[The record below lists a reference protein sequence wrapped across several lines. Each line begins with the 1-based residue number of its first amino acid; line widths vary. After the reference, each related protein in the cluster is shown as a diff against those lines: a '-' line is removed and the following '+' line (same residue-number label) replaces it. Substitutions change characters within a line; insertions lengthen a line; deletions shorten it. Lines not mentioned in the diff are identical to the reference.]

1 MKTEVRLW
9 CMVVLACLFI
19 FEVSASPIHL
29 GEKDD
34 GKAGFIQQLDQG
46 AVVKIVALGTSLT
59 GGKWP
64 WVDVMMEWL
73 NECYPDQVRM
83 ENLGVGASASMTVP
97 AMEGNKY
104 TWKRCGVDRVQ
115 EAMVM
120 NPDVVFIEFAV
131 NDAYQP
137 YQISV
142 EQSRKNLES
151 MISSLQSANP
161 NVEIILQ
168 TMNVVID
175 MPELNMAESSKR
187 SKLPGYLKMYRKVAQ
202 ENDLLLIDHY
212 PNWKK
217 FLKKEGRDAYIK
229 VVTDGIHPNLE
240 GYRKVVLPE
249 LKKVLQ

>member
-1 MKTEVRLW
+1 
-9 CMVVLACLFI
+9 MVFWVFLFI
-19 FEVSASPIHL
+19 ATLPASALSRKK
-29 GEKDD
+29 GDSEKSS
-34 GKAGFIQQLDQG
+34 FIQQLEKG
-46 AVVKIVALGTSLT
+46 KPVKIVTLGTSLT
-59 GGKWP
+59 GGKWR

-73 NECYPDQVRM
+73 DESYPRQVRM

-97 AMEGNKY
+97 VMEGNTY
-104 TWKRCGVDRVQ
+104 LWKRCGLDRVQ

-161 NVEIILQ
+161 AVEVILQ

-187 SKLPGYLKMYRKVAQ
+187 SKLPRYLKMYRKVAQ

-217 FLKKEGRDAYIK
+217 FLKKEGRDTYIK

-240 GYRKVVLPE
+240 GYRKVMLPE